1 MTLPDGRPETAALRA
16 EACCA
21 SEPECVLC
29 PLRPENAD
37 LSLAD
42 LWRRGLYA
50 NLPKLGF
57 R

>member
-37 LSLAD
+37 QSLAD

>member
-1 MTLPDGRPETAALRA
+1 MMPDGRPETAADRDA
-16 EACCA
+16 ACCA

-37 LSLAD
+37 SSLQE

-50 NLPKLGF
+50 NLPRLGF
-57 R
+57 E